1 MGLFPSDV
9 YHRVPGYPT
18 DYPIGYPVTN
28 YPDTAALVATESQ
41 TQMKRECVRTICPR
55 SLRESG
61 HVTLTTPPL

>member
-41 TQMKRECVRTICPR
+41 TQMNVNVCERFARGRYVKV
-55 SLRESG
+55 
-61 HVTLTTPPL
+61 VT